1 MQDVEQRA
9 AFALIVHSALCI
21 LNSSISLSPTR

>member
-1 MQDVEQRA
+1 MQDIEQRT
-9 AFALIVHSALCI
+9 AFALIVSALCI